1 MTWSTFQSL
10 KIFDLQSPLR
20 NYIDQLEQPGGKQ
33 YNIQN
38 FMMMYIFGSTTN
50 TEYRTKLF
58 DHWPTVAFL
67 KKSFAFLWAPIGAQP
82 RHLDVLTKFCSVP
95 GGLQWVQGNHGIP
108 LSWDAGGGVPVA
120 RGDRQEHQDLGP
132 RLRTRQRGFYCKNIF
147 LGREFTGIFS
157 QLRNEHG
164 FTNIDGLDPS
174 SGLLAAAQE
183 KGETPPKSNFSNGS
197 SSSWV
202 WMAMLIW
209 CQNVNATKYKLSTN
223 SQLFAEHP
231 YVPT

>member
-67 KKSFAFLWAPIGAQP
+67 KKKFCLFVSSDRSATTSLGCANKI
-82 RHLDVLTKFCSVP
+82 FCSVP

-120 RGDRQEHQDLGP
+120 RGDGQEHQDLGP

-147 LGREFTGIFS
+147 LGREFTGINSFFFS
-157 QLRNEHG
+157 CAMSTVSQILTGLTPVPGFWQQLKKKVKLQFFQRIIKFLSLNG
-164 FTNIDGLDPS
+164 NVDLV
-174 SGLLAAAQE
+174 
-183 KGETPPKSNFSNGS
+183 PKCECNK
-197 SSSWV
+197 V
-202 WMAMLIW
+202 
-209 CQNVNATKYKLSTN
+209 
-223 SQLFAEHP
+223 
-231 YVPT
+231 